1 MTANYKRLFQT
12 KSFHV
17 EASFKYE
24 NCDEDIKLGAGNHR
38 GSVAL
43 RGPLGRHTEPDTDV
57 NGFVGLDQQMH
68 KQLVVERACTK

>member
-24 NCDEDIKLGAGNHR
+24 TVMRPSSLELVIIEEAWLYAG
-38 GSVAL
+38 L
-43 RGPLGRHTEPDTDV
+43 
-57 NGFVGLDQQMH
+57 
-68 KQLVVERACTK
+68 